1 VRYNES
7 MEYIFDTEKLERVLS
22 DFYNSTGI
30 AVDLYNAYEED
41 IAHSSIN
48 SSYCKHIRTC
58 AKCLEHCNQSDFI
71 HMKEAS
77 LNRKICCYTCHA
89 GLMEVIFPIIYDDV
103 LIAYIQIGQ
112 FRDAE
117 CRYSSADK
125 LPEIAERYGL
135 SLEVLRTLYEETPI
149 VSEEKLNALCHI
161 VDILVKSFWV
171 DGLITYHRSMLSIK
185 IERYVEEHLGK
196 NIGLNEICNAFF
208 LSKNAAYR
216 LFHNEFHT
224 TVNDFIIQKRL
235 KRSQELLHSNP
246 ELNVTQISNLCG
258 FPDYNYFIRLFKKQV
273 GKTPL
278 QYRKQSQ
285 GD

>member
-1 VRYNES
+1 
-7 MEYIFDTEKLERVLS
+7 MECIFNKEKLKEVLS

-30 AVDLYNAYEED
+30 AVALYDVYEED
-41 IAHSSIN
+41 IMHAAILSP
-48 SSYCKHIRTC
+48 YCRHIRDC
-58 AKCLEHCNQSDFI
+58 GECVKYCNQSNLI

-77 LNRKICCYTCHA
+77 LHRQPSRYTCHA
-89 GLMEVIFPIIYDDV
+89 GLMEMVFPIIYDDV

-117 CRYSSADK
+117 QHYSAADK

-135 SLEVLRTLYEETPI
+135 SSEQLLSLYEEIPI
-149 VSEEKLNALCHI
+149 VSEEKLNSLCHI
-161 VDILVKSFWV
+161 IDILIKSFWV

-185 IERYVEEHLGK
+185 IERYIEEHLCE
-196 NIGLNEICNAFF
+196 NIGLNEICNEFY

-224 TVNDFIIQKRL
+224 TVNDFIIKKRL
-235 KRSQELLHSNP
+235 KQAQELLQSKP
-246 ELNVTQISNLCG
+246 ELNVTQISSLCG

-278 QYRKQSQ
+278 QFRNFLPQQ
-285 GD
+285 

>member
-1 VRYNES
+1 
-7 MEYIFDTEKLERVLS
+7 MECIFDIKKLEQVLS

-30 AVDLYNAYEED
+30 AVDLYNAYQED

-48 SSYCKHIRTC
+48 TSYCRHIRTC
-58 AKCLEHCNQSDFI
+58 AKCMEQCNQSDLI

-77 LNRKICCYTCHA
+77 LKRQPCRYTCHA
-89 GLMEVIFPIIYDDV
+89 GLMELIFPIIYDDV

-117 CRYSSADK
+117 NKYSTADK

-135 SLEVLRTLYEETPI
+135 SLEQLRTLYEETPV
-149 VSEEKLNALCHI
+149 VSEEKLNSLCHI

-171 DGLITYHRSMLSIK
+171 DGLITYHRSMLSVK
-185 IERYVEEHLGK
+185 IERYIEDHLSG
-196 NIGLNEICNAFF
+196 NIGLDEICNEFY

-216 LFHNEFHT
+216 LFRNEFHT

-235 KRSQELLHSNP
+235 KRSQELLQSNP
-246 ELNVTQISNLCG
+246 ELNVTQISYLCG
-258 FPDYNYFIRLFKKQV
+258 FPDYNYFIRLFKKQI

-278 QYRKQSQ
+278 QFRKNLKGGLS
-285 GD
+285 